1 MTRSR
6 VILSL
11 CLSLSVLGLSA
22 CARSGPPAPVD
33 VRGVGSGQSYPG
45 QQVSSNNAS
54 SNGGSEV
61 VSGYTPPPG
70 YGASSVSATPLGE
83 VNDAYSQT
91 AAQPA
96 GQGAVVLPPPD
107 SATGASAPTLSPT
120 LGAGTTP
127 ASVYTPP
134 TGASVSPSV
143 ADATLMG
150 SGPFAWP
157 LRGTILSEFGP
168 QPGGQKND
176 GLNISAPLGTT
187 VYAAKE
193 GTVSY
198 VGNELKGFGTM
209 ILLKHEGGMFTVYAH
224 LSSASVT
231 KGQTISKGQSI
242 GAVGQTGQVT
252 APQLHF
258 EVRRGSTPLDPR
270 KYLSK

>member
-33 VRGVGSGQSYPG
+33 VRGVGAGQSYPG
-45 QQVSSNNAS
+45 QQVSSRSAGS
-54 SNGGSEV
+54 SGTEV

-70 YGASSVSATPLGE
+70 YGTSSVTATPLGE

-96 GQGAVVLPPPD
+96 GLGAVVLPPPD

-231 KGQTISKGQSI
+231 KGQTVSKGQSI